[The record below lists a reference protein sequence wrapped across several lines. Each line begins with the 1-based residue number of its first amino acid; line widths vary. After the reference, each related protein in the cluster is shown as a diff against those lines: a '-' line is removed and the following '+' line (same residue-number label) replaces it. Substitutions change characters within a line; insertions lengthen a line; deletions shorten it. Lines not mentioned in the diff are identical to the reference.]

1 MKTVNILFIVISIL
15 TLNLTIGFYAFAE
28 PPDYLLS
35 LNPPITSLY
44 QGENITFEITLSSL
58 RNFNSQVTI
67 RADEIPDGVTVEFEK
82 NVTRL
87 TETENVSIIAK
98 VKVNDDAPAGLYEI
112 LIEANAGGL
121 IHKIG
126 KQLDII
132 GVGSIIVIIKD
143 FWYFPDNLTIR
154 KGSDVT
160 WINQDL
166 TGHTATADNGE
177 FDTDLLRQ
185 NMQSTIRFDITGKYP
200 YFCIPHPQMI
210 ASVKVVD

>member
-1 MKTVNILFIVISIL
+1 LNNLRIIFIVISIL
-15 TLNLTIGFYAFAE
+15 ILNLTLGFYAFAE
-28 PPDYLLS
+28 PPDYTLS
-35 LNPPITSLY
+35 LDPPITSLY
-44 QGENITFEITLSSL
+44 QGENITFEIILSSL
-58 RNFNSQVTI
+58 RNFDSQVSI
-67 RADEIPDGVTVEFEK
+67 RAEEIPEGVTVDFEN

-87 TETENVSIIAK
+87 TETENISITAN
-98 VKVNDDAPAGLYEI
+98 VKVNTDAPAGLHEI
-112 LIEANAGGL
+112 IIEANGAGL
-121 IHKIG
+121 IHKIS

-132 GVGSIIVIIKD
+132 GVGNIIVIIKD

-166 TGHTATADNGE
+166 TGHTATADDGE

-185 NMQSTIRFDITGKYP
+185 NMQSTIKFDNTGKYP
-200 YFCIPHPQMI
+200 YFCIPHPQMV